1 MARKVIVV
9 TDGDHLAR
17 RALQIAAK
25 QIPARVIS
33 RSAGNP
39 TVLTADELIH
49 FVKQAKFDPVIVM
62 FDDNGNGGHASG
74 EKALLELAAHPDVD
88 VIGALAVASNTS
100 YVRGVHVNFSIDCMC
115 RKVQSGVNKDGI
127 AIHPRK
133 VFGDTVDVLR
143 KLAVPVVVGIGDI
156 GKMGG
161 RDAPERAAPVTT
173 AAIRAILQTVPM
185 HTLAHASTPSDA

>member
-100 YVRGVHVNFSIDCMC
+100 YVRGVHVDFSIDCMC

-127 AIHPRK
+127 AIQPRK